1 MSVFKNYIIYCIK
14 KCKSIQR
21 ALELFKKKYPKRPPP
36 KLKAVLQIYYRQIYF
51 ETKTAQEAERK
62 RDKLIAICF
71 DESNGTYGD
80 IIEKLTVLFR
90 LNKFIIINSLLRSR
104 RLENVDMN
112 TTHEAIFNI
121 SRAEPSDSNSEGNES
136 SEDEIDKIPIAELNS
151 SKVKKKTGPFSN
163 GPVLYNYLDANRVP
177 IVYTTRLEHMSP
189 LPELS
194 VRKFCKAVEIKSK
207 PTFKG
212 TVKRKTRMKIDK
224 LTENIYIKDTEIIH
238 TKVTVNNN
246 KQTIN
251 SVSNN
256 VICNGNNVVIDDDD
270 GVDVKHETLDVE
282 FMDVSEEITDSPPD
296 SHHNELIV
304 SSLAYRIHQEHNDLI
319 KAVRNRILDRNI
331 VVVFHNITKRIA
343 ESYRINDNSE
353 IIEYYKVMLD
363 KNEQLQE
370 VLHRECNI
378 DHAEALFVKIC
389 CWFSR
394 KSIVKTLWP
403 MVDGDTLKF
412 LKPIHHCTFGKCDC
426 CCRKNI
432 SDLSISAQID
442 TPKCL
447 LNDGGKDCAA
457 NYLDSMS
464 PLIQKAMHYN
474 GNKYNDR
481 PATLESGRPPCEIT
495 HIVIHVI
502 NNNREGVNMLPLKKK
517 MYEVNTQGD
526 IISEHIINTQSD
538 NIISSSPSVLTII
551 NCCLHM
557 HKEHVKKLSDLNVS
571 MQSINYLIRNGGGE
585 HLPIIC
591 VKCEEEHKA
600 KELKQI
606 REITLNMM
614 RFLPLTLEH
623 SRKGLKHLTKDKRH
637 VHEDEFYVPRKIPQ
651 KVYIDDNSQDSNKT
665 VTQESADLT
674 LCKSEKEPCE
684 VNITCESEVITS
696 DKSDNEDVFSDI
708 AEVGDGNDG
717 ESTQYESSSIV
728 PNVTTADEQSLL
740 RDTLMT
746 SSPTMVPN
754 DNDAP
759 ILRSI
764 PPVQDNEKLITIR
777 LKTLPKLLNNMIV
790 ELNKFVVANQITET
804 KLNMLLDSLNEIQL
818 RMKPDGSL
826 SALFSSTLP
835 PFSDIE
841 IRIIQKIL
849 QKIQLYVKNSNLFEA
864 LKCPKAVPQ
873 TTSKPPKK
881 LKAQP
886 SKSSAIKKPKMF
898 DKYSNF
904 EQWLHKDCFD
914 YTNDFQY
921 YKQQFDFQKD
931 DNTLPKISNVFSLNE
946 TNTSQS
952 DSFTQTDNVGKF
964 DKGKNNSKPL
974 DLEEEI
980 SYSWI
985 FRPSLSDSEN
995 NSSKVQNNKITN
1007 ENEDD
1012 VDENRDSENNSI
1024 ETYTKK
1030 KGVERK
1036 SVDSNS

>member
-1 MSVFKNYIIYCIK
+1 MSVFKNYVIYCIK

-121 SRAEPSDSNSEGNES
+121 SRAEPIDSNSEGNES
-136 SEDEIDKIPIAELNS
+136 SEDEISIAELNS
-151 SKVKKKTGPFSN
+151 SKVKKKTSPFSN

-177 IVYTTRLEHMSP
+177 IVYTTRLEDMSP

-212 TVKRKTRMKIDK
+212 TVKRKTRKKIDI
-224 LTENIYIKDTEIIH
+224 LTENIYIKDTEYIH

-246 KQTIN
+246 KQAIN

-256 VICNGNNVVIDDDD
+256 AIYNENNIVIDDDD
-270 GVDVKHETLDVE
+270 RVDVKSETLDVE
-282 FMDVSEEITDSPPD
+282 FIDVSEEKTDSPPD
-296 SHHNELIV
+296 NDHSKSKV
-304 SSLAYRIHQEHNDLI
+304 STLACRIHQEHNDLI

-331 VVVFHNITKRIA
+331 VVVFHNIRKRIA
-343 ESYRINDNSE
+343 ELYRINDNSE
-353 IIEYYKVMLD
+353 IIEYNKVTLD
-363 KNEQLQE
+363 KNEHLKE
-370 VLHRECNI
+370 VLRRECNI
-378 DHAEALFVKIC
+378 DHPEALFVNIC

-394 KSIVKTLWP
+394 KSLVKTLWP

-412 LKPIHHCTFGKCDC
+412 LKPVHHCTFGKCDC
-426 CCRKNI
+426 CCRKTI
-432 SDLSISAQID
+432 SDLSISAQIY

-447 LNDGGKDCAA
+447 LNDGVKECTA

-474 GNKYNDR
+474 GNKNNDR
-481 PATLESGRPPCEIT
+481 PATLESSRPPCEIT

-502 NNNREGVNMLPLKKK
+502 NNNSEGVNTLHLKNKI
-517 MYEVNTQGD
+517 YEVNTQGD
-526 IISEHIINTQSD
+526 IISDHIINTQSHN
-538 NIISSSPSVLTII
+538 NISLSQSVLNII

-557 HKEHVKKLSDLNVS
+557 YKENVKKLSDLNVS
-571 MQSINYLIRNGGGE
+571 MQSINYLIRNGE
-585 HLPIIC
+585 HLPKIC
-591 VKCEEEHKA
+591 VKCEEERKA
-600 KELKQI
+600 NEVKQI
-606 REITLNMM
+606 REIPLNIM

-623 SRKGLKHLTKDKRH
+623 SKKGLKHLTEENRH
-637 VHEDEFYVPRKIPQ
+637 VHEDEFYVPRKIPL
-651 KVYIDDNSQDSNKT
+651 KIYVDDNSQDSNKT
-665 VTQESADLT
+665 VSQESGDFMLT
-674 LCKSEKEPCE
+674 KSEKDPCE
-684 VNITCESEVITS
+684 VNVACESESITF

-708 AEVGDGNDG
+708 AEVGDGSDG
-717 ESTQYESSSIV
+717 EATQYESSSSV
-728 PNVTTADEQSLL
+728 PNVTTADEPSLL
-740 RDTLMT
+740 RDELERPR
-746 SSPTMVPN
+746 PTTVPN
-754 DNDAP
+754 DKDAP

-764 PPVQDNEKLITIR
+764 PPIQDNEKVITIH
-777 LKTLPKLLNNMIV
+777 LKTLPKLMKNIIE
-790 ELNKFVVANQITET
+790 ELKKFVVANQITET
-804 KLNMLLDSLNEIQL
+804 KLNMLLDNLNEIQL

-841 IRIIQKIL
+841 IRIIQKLL
-849 QKIQLYVKNSNLFEA
+849 QKIQLYVKQYNLFES
-864 LKCPKAVPQ
+864 LKCTKAVQQ
-873 TTSKPPKK
+873 TTPQPQKQQKP
-881 LKAQP
+881 QP
-886 SKSSAIKKPKMF
+886 SKSSTIKKPKLF
-898 DKYSNF
+898 DKYQYF
-904 EQWLHKDCFD
+904 EQWLRRDCYA
-914 YTNDFQY
+914 YTEDFQC
-921 YKQQFDFQKD
+921 YKQQFDFRKD

-952 DSFTQTDNVGKF
+952 DSFTQTDDEGKV
-964 DKGKNNSKPL
+964 DKGKNNSNPL

-980 SYSWI
+980 SFSWI
-985 FRPSLSDSEN
+985 LRPSVSDLEN
-995 NSSKVQNNKITN
+995 DSSKV
-1007 ENEDD
+1007 
-1012 VDENRDSENNSI
+1012 
-1024 ETYTKK
+1024 
-1030 KGVERK
+1030 
-1036 SVDSNS
+1036 